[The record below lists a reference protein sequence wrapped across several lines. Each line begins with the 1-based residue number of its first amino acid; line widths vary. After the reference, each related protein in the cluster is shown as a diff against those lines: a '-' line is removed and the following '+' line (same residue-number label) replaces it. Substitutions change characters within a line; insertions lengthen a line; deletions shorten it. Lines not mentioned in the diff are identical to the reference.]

1 MWSGNTLQW
10 GQAQTK
16 SCIGPPKVWDR
27 PWLNV
32 QNMFTIEQTQRA
44 LHVQTWYR
52 LYKINIKKE
61 NMLQKKTH
69 KQINILHIFKNL
81 TGQKTKSS
89 ASNCLSKTSFLSWKA
104 RAWTS
109 AAADKALCGVSYFLG
124 EWCNPTKRLY
134 WFKLINPLTEEGDS
148 VALERLK

>member
-1 MWSGNTLQW
+1 
-10 GQAQTK
+10 
-16 SCIGPPKVWDR
+16 
-27 PWLNV
+27 
-32 QNMFTIEQTQRA
+32 
-44 LHVQTWYR
+44 
-52 LYKINIKKE
+52 
-61 NMLQKKTH
+61 MLQKQAH
-69 KQINILHIFKNL
+69 KQINILYKFKKL
-81 TGQKTKSS
+81 KEQKTERKSS